1 MGIIQS
7 TMELSGNNP
16 YIAASLFYLEFCVF
30 TSLFFSLF
38 LLGGTIVPLFA
49 LLYLYYV
56 LYKRIKCFN
65 NNTPGDECNI

>member
-1 MGIIQS
+1 MDIIQ
-7 TMELSGNNP
+7 TTWDLSGDNP
-16 YIAASLFYLEFCVF
+16 YIAAGLFYLQFCVF

-49 LLYLYYV
+49 ILYLYYV

-65 NNTPGDECNI
+65 NNIPGDECNI